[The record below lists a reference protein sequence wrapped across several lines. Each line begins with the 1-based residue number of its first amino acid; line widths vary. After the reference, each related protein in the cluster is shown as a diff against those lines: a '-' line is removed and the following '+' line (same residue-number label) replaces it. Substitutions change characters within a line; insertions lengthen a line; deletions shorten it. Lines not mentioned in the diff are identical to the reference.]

1 MHTFTFIMLLQ
12 NTSMPSKGVLF
23 HGNNTPITKTFFYT
37 MYESDIHF
45 ILQSVLEMMIPTRQ
59 ILMILVKFSENLF
72 E

>member
-1 MHTFTFIMLLQ
+1 
-12 NTSMPSKGVLF
+12 MPSKGVLF